1 MSNVKL
7 DTIAGAI
14 FEIGTSTLHLLAYL
28 ELEQE
33 PLSQYIQ
40 QTDEACSQLA
50 TIKAKAREMHKNPD
64 IDIQV
69 SEELC
74 QKLFAELQK
83 VARELYE
90 ITKALTQS
98 GFPLSHSANIKRAAN
113 NLKGILKRS
122 LLVE

>member
-1 MSNVKL
+1 MSNGKL
-7 DTIAGAI
+7 SIIAGHVTHISSA
-14 FEIGTSTLHLLAYL
+14 TQPLLGYL
-28 ELEQE
+28 KLEQE
-33 PLSQYIQ
+33 PSSQYIQ
-40 QTDEACSQLA
+40 QTDEAYSQLA
-50 TIKAKAREMHKNPD
+50 TILAKAREMHKNPD

-74 QKLFAELQK
+74 QKLFTELQK

-113 NLKGILKRS
+113 NLKDILKGS